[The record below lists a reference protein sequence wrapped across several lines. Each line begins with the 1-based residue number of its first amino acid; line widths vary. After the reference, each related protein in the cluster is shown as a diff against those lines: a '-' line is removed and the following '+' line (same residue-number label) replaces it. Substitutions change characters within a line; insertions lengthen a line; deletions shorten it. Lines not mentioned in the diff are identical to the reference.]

1 MSIDHIMRTKTV
13 ALISFCTLL
22 IAAHSFAQAPQLI
35 NYQAVARDAGGNTI
49 AGQTIGIKFNIRNAA
64 SNGPVVFSETH
75 SVTTN
80 QFGLFNL
87 TIGSGTPVIGTL
99 AAIDWS
105 ADLKFLQV
113 RMDINNGNSY
123 VDMGTQQLISVPY
136 SLASAQAD
144 ALSPTAT
151 VQPAQ
156 LTDGGATAGQV
167 LVWEGANW
175 VAATAAEGTV
185 YTAGDGIDIT
195 GGVISNTGDLDNAN
209 EIQTLSVAGSQISL
223 SNGGGS
229 IQIPNSWLSTANN
242 GILNPNIG
250 NVAISPLTNPTPTA
264 SLDVY
269 RGNGPDGTAAF
280 RGTTHASHFSYGV
293 DEDTYIRAG
302 KNGSKVYIND
312 AHNGH
317 VNIATGGGGLGI
329 GINADLSYKTQ
340 LYSDFGKGLR
350 LDVVG
355 SASGSP
361 EGLNL
366 SVGSA
371 ASLTKYG
378 VYATVN
384 GLGAGDNIAVHGNAF
399 GGASGY
405 KVGVQG
411 TANGSG
417 LSNHS
422 IGVQGIA
429 STQSGSNNY
438 GVHGFAEVANSAD
451 NFGLFGTA
459 NGSTTNN
466 YGVFG
471 QSHSS
476 TASINIGV
484 YGSASGSALDDQLNG
499 ADHLQ
504 GGFGTALN
512 ANYSIYG
519 DAYAGGWAGFFDGNA
534 YAYDLYYVSSDSAL
548 KTDVRPVMQG
558 LATVEA
564 LRPVSYR
571 KRESA
576 ASDAKFSDRT
586 EYGFI
591 AQELAKVLPELVTS
605 LIHPVDVKNE
615 EDDRVLLAVNYDG
628 LIPVLTSAIQQQQDQ
643 IEQLTAELETLKNL
657 VQTLVQKDGASDRN
671 K

>member
-1 MSIDHIMRTKTV
+1 MKNKIVI
-13 ALISFCTLL
+13 LISFCTVL
-22 IAAHSFAQAPQLI
+22 IATHCFAQAPQLI

-49 AGQTIGIKFNIRNAA
+49 TSQTIGIKFNIRNAT

-87 TIGSGTPVIGTL
+87 TIGSGTPTSGTL

-105 ADLKFLQV
+105 GDLKFLQV

-144 ALSPTAT
+144 ALSPIAT

-156 LTDGGATAGQV
+156 LADGGATVGQV
-167 LVWEGANW
+167 LMWDGANW
-175 VAATAAEGTV
+175 IPATTAEGTI
-185 YTAGDGIDIT
+185 YTAGDGIDIS
-195 GGVISNTGDLDNAN
+195 GGVITNTGDLDNSN
-209 EIQTLSVAGSQISL
+209 EIQALSISGNQILL

-229 IQIPNSWLSTANN
+229 IGIPNSWLSVGGT
-242 GILNPNIG
+242 GILNPNLG
-250 NVAISPLTNPTPTA
+250 NVAISPFTSPIPTA
-264 SLDVY
+264 SLDVH
-269 RGNGPDGTAAF
+269 RGNGVDGTAAF
-280 RGTTHASHFSYGV
+280 RGTTHASHFNYDV

-302 KNGSKVYIND
+302 KSGSKVYIND
-312 AHNGH
+312 IHNGN
-317 VNIATGGGGLGI
+317 VNIVTGGGGLGI
-329 GINADLSYKTQ
+329 GVNANLSYKTQ
-340 LYSDFGKGLR
+340 LYSTFGKGLR
-350 LDVVG
+350 VDVVG

-366 SVGSA
+366 SVGSV
-371 ASLTKYG
+371 SSMTKYG
-378 VYATVN
+378 VYATVD
-384 GLGAGDNIAVHGNAF
+384 GLGTGDNIGVHGYAY

-417 LSNHS
+417 NHC

-429 STQSGSNNY
+429 NTQSGSNNY
-438 GVHGFAEVANSAD
+438 GIYGYAEVANSAD
-451 NFGLFGTA
+451 NFGFFGTA

-471 QSHSS
+471 QSHS
-476 TASINIGV
+476 TTGSINIGV
-484 YGSASGSALDDQLNG
+484 YGTASGSTLDDQLVG
-499 ADHLQ
+499 GTDHLQ

-519 DAYAGGWAGFFDGNA
+519 DAYSGGWAGFFDGNA
-534 YAYDLYYVSSDSAL
+534 YAYDLYYVSSDRAL
-548 KTDVRPVMQG
+548 KTDVRPVLQG

-564 LRPVSYR
+564 LHPVTYR
-571 KRESA
+571 KKETA
-576 ASDAKFSDRT
+576 ALDSKFSDRT

-591 AQELAKVLPELVTS
+591 AQEIAEVLPELVTS

-615 EDDRVLLAVNYDG
+615 DDDRVLLAVNYDG
-628 LIPVLTSAIQQQQDQ
+628 LIPVLTSAIQEQQDQ
-643 IEQLTAELETLKNL
+643 IKQLTAELETLRSL
-657 VQTLVQKDGASDRN
+657 VETLMKKD
-671 K
+671 